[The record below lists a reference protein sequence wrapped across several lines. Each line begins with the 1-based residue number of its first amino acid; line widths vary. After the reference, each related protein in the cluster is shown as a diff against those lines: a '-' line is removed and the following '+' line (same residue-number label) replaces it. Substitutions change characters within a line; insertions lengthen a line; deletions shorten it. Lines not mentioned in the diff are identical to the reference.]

1 MKLRTM
7 VAAAFAALTVMAPA
21 AAAGEQVCIPG
32 ANGWVTILGKEY
44 RLPVGHSLPCQDLP
58 L

>member
-1 MKLRTM
+1 MSLRTLI
-7 VAAAFAALTVMAPA
+7 AAALVVVATAAPA

-32 ANGWVTILGKEY
+32 ANGYVTILGKEY

-58 L
+58 

>member
-1 MKLRTM
+1 MKLRTLTAAVF
-7 VAAAFAALTVMAPA
+7 VALVATAPA

-32 ANGWVTILGKEY
+32 ANGYVTILGKEY

>member
-1 MKLRTM
+1 MKLRTLT
-7 VAAAFAALTVMAPA
+7 AAALMVLTTAAPA

-32 ANGWVTILGKEY
+32 ANGYVTILGKEY
-44 RLPVGHSLPCQDLP
+44 RLPVGHSLPCADWP

>member
-1 MKLRTM
+1 MSLRTLF
-7 VAAAFAALTVMAPA
+7 AAALVVVATAAPA

-32 ANGWVTILGKEY
+32 ANGYVTILGKEY

-58 L
+58 